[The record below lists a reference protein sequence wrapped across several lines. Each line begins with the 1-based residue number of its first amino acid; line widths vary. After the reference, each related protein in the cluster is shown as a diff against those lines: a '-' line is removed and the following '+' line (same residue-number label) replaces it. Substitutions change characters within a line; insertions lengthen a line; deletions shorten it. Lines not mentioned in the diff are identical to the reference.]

1 MKYFAKESSCRI
13 NCHARVVKVKNG
25 RS

>member
-13 NCHARVVKVKNG
+13 NCHARVVKG
-25 RS
+25 